1 MIMNY
6 IKAFFQDGGDLSM
19 GEDRTAIEIGQK
31 RFQFS
36 GPALHP
42 VNRYTGVVRIV
53 TLPLIGEFIGM
64 RVTGSYN
71 IHAMSVP
78 GQEIGQVI
86 DMKSAAP
93 GMKRGVECG
102 YKAETFLIHLFN
114 QDRPYSKSLLNHEE
128 HEVHEGI

>member
-1 MIMNY
+1 MIMDN
-6 IKAFFQDGGDLSM
+6 IKSLFQDRGNLRT
-19 GEDRTAIEIGQK
+19 GEDRGAGEISQK

-71 IHAMSVP
+71 IHAMAVP

-93 GMKRGVECG
+93 GWNGG
-102 YKAETFLIHLFN
+102 
-114 QDRPYSKSLLNHEE
+114 
-128 HEVHEGI
+128 

>member
-1 MIMNY
+1 
-6 IKAFFQDGGDLSM
+6 
-19 GEDRTAIEIGQK
+19 
-31 RFQFS
+31 
-36 GPALHP
+36 

-71 IHAMSVP
+71 IHAMAVP

-93 GMKRGVECG
+93 RMERGVEG
-102 YKAETFLIHLFN
+102 GN
-114 QDRPYSKSLLNHEE
+114 QTESLLLIIW
-128 HEVHEGI
+128 VHFY